1 MRCETIYKY
10 VAFDGTVFDDEEAC
24 KKYEYDKMYGN
35 TIYHIEIVYFHSG
48 YPNPICYY
56 KRSGTAEE
64 YQIIRNKYD
73 NFYFPT
79 DKDAQDFTKITGDYF
94 NFSKA
99 GLFSRD
105 DGNWYSAE
113 KIIKNCE
120 EKIKYWSERIEHEK
134 KTISTCARLLEEG
147 E

>member
-1 MRCETIYKY
+1 MRRETVYKY
-10 VAFDGTVFDDEEAC
+10 IAFDGTIFDDEEVC

-79 DKDAQDFTKITGDYF
+79 DKDAKDFTEITGDYF

-99 GLFSRD
+99 GLFSCD
-105 DGNWYSAE
+105 EGQWYSAE

-134 KTISTCARLLEEG
+134 KTISICASLLEEG